1 MVTKLFVSPSVSF
14 ADSAPLLALRAT
26 SPVSGES
33 VSQREPFSAQA
44 WRSVGADS
52 ISARGGFRR
61 RRLSASAFGARP
73 SKKSTF
79 FAKPLDVDP
88 QSCYYDSTSF
98 AGLFFMPFF
107 KGACKREGG
116 LLTDNGGA
124 EQ

>member
-1 MVTKLFVSPSVSF
+1 MPANVPGGYEIRPCTPSGSMLVIHPGTLRQPSGARVVEDAAPYRRGRIPYPPAEVSVAAGF
-14 ADSAPLLALRAT
+14 PLLR
-26 SPVSGES
+26 
-33 VSQREPFSAQA
+33 SAQG
-44 WRSVGADS
+44 RQNFTR
-52 ISARGGFRR
+52 I
-61 RRLSASAFGARP
+61 
-73 SKKSTF
+73 

>member
-1 MVTKLFVSPSVSF
+1 MPASV
-14 ADSAPLLALRAT
+14 PGGY
-26 SPVSGES
+26 GES
-33 VSQREPFSAQA
+33 ALHA
-44 WRSVGADS
+44 VGADARIGPPPGGSRKVPGSMTS
-52 ISARGGFRR
+52 IDPYGP
-61 RRLSASAFGARP
+61 AFGARP

-88 QSCYYDSTSF
+88 QSCYYDNTSF